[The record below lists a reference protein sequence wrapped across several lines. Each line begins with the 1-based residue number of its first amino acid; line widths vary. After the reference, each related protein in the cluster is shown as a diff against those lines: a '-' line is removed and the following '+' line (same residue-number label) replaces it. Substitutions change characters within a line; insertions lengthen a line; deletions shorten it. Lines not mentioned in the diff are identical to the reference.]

1 MRTQQN
7 IMKKNRTETPQ
18 KSIAN
23 QALSNENKVTNS
35 AYLITAASLCVMC
48 LRT

>member
-18 KSIAN
+18 KSIAD
-23 QALSNENKVTNS
+23 QILCIKYKVINS
-35 AYLITAASLCVMC
+35 AYLTTAASLCVVC

>member
-18 KSIAN
+18 KSIAD
-23 QALSNENKVTNS
+23 QIVCCENKVVSS